1 MLNGKLRI
9 SPDMPKA
16 WKKLH
21 YTILRNAQK
30 LSATTIVDS
39 VEIVNETNAASVTA
53 EIWSQEY
60 TFTDSVSL
68 KRSQ

>member
-1 MLNGKLRI
+1 
-9 SPDMPKA
+9 MPKA

-39 VEIVNETNAASVTA
+39 VEIVNETGSAPIHLEV
-53 EIWSQEY
+53 WGGQY
-60 TFTDSVSL
+60 TFTDRL
-68 KRSQ
+68 NIQR